1 MDGIDSGLCPTD
13 NMEYFRPMRFIP
25 IFKVSNMNAALRFY
39 TGFLGFRVEQPADK
53 PVLSLFLGKTELMLT
68 SLEGDQLPATA
79 TMMLVEDIEEIF
91 RTAKYSGLDLSS
103 NPDSPVHQG
112 IVEQT
117 WGTLEFYVTDP
128 DGNTIR
134 FVQR

>member
-1 MDGIDSGLCPTD
+1 MT
-13 NMEYFRPMRFIP
+13 FIP
-25 IFKVSNMNAALRFY
+25 IFKVKDLPEAIQFY
-39 TGFLGFRVEQPADK
+39 TSKFGFRAPKIATG
-53 PVLSLFLGKTELMLT
+53 PVVSLTLGKAEILLST
-68 SLEGDQLPATA
+68 LEGDQKAGTNVN
-79 TMMLVEDIEEIF
+79 MLVEDIEEVF
-91 RTAKYSGLDLSS
+91 RNIRYSGYDL
-103 NPDSPVHQG
+103 NARPDSPVHQG